1 MAVSEEDRQLVA
13 SMKER
18 EFNIKKRKR
27 AANAIEHEARKYR
40 RALIALAALTVA
52 CVAVGVSVVVVIM
65 RHAAHFPWR
74 TEILLA
80 LAGAIIG
87 ALLWQAV
94 LNTRMGRGL
103 LNREELRLNR
113 KHSGDLHAGR
123 RWMQFYYGGEDI
135 SPYVPQVLYVM
146 ESERRFDS
154 VGPALEFVK
163 QHHHENTLAQA
174 QGLRH
179 FNSVV
184 AQGNLVVLSTVDADG
199 RPSSRIMR
207 FVTADLPGKWYVTSA
222 PDTPKVHEFDAGK
235 AALVTVPTEDGA
247 IISSNRVHIRR
258 AGKPFAEVA
267 DLYRDQ
273 VPGYLDGMTD
283 EDQELELVY
292 EVTLESAKVDSWV
305 GHDLVSLRE
314 LNRPDGT
321 DDTDAHAESAHG
333 IPRQAL

>member
-1 MAVSEEDRQLVA
+1 MAVSDEDRRLVA

-27 AANAIEHEARKYR
+27 AANAVEHEARRYR
-40 RALIALAALTVA
+40 RALITLAALTVA
-52 CVAVGVSVVVVIM
+52 CVAVGVSTVVVIM
-65 RHAAHFPWR
+65 LHESPFPWR

-80 LAGAIIG
+80 LAGAVVG
-87 ALLWQAV
+87 ALLWQAL
-94 LNTRMGRGL
+94 LNTRLGRRL
-103 LNREELRLNR
+103 LDREEFRLKR
-113 KHSGDLHAGR
+113 KYSGDLHAGR

-163 QHHHENTLAQA
+163 QHHHENALAQA

-184 AQGNLVVLSTVDADG
+184 AQTNLVVLSSVGTDG

-207 FVTADLPGKWYVTSA
+207 FVTTGLPGTWYVTSA
-222 PDTPKVHEFDAGK
+222 PDTPKVHEFDGGTV
-235 AALVTVPTEDGA
+235 ALVTVPTEDGA
-247 IISSNRVHIRR
+247 IISSNRVRIRR
-258 AGKPFAEVA
+258 AGKSFADVA

-273 VPGYLDGMTD
+273 VPGYLDGMTE

-292 EVTLESAKVDSWV
+292 EVILESAKVDSWV

-314 LNRPDGT
+314 LNTPGDPAVGV
-321 DDTDAHAESAHG
+321 AGE
-333 IPRQAL
+333 IPRQGP